1 MNMAEA
7 INLDNEQAALAK
19 SIWLNALKII
29 KTKVSNVLFVTWIEP
44 LVPFYVDENRL
55 FLSTPDDFSHR
66 YLLKYLPLFENVIAQ
81 SNSFQLS
88 VELVVGIN
96 GIKNSLASL
105 SEQNSASNNFP
116 SDETTKV
123 LDSTLN
129 QQTKTSTQS
138 ILQANQ
144 TIAKESSEINL
155 ENDNTKPNFELNNQA
170 KIIVNPLYQQH
181 FRADY
186 TFENF
191 IVGPNNTMAHAA
203 CQAIANSYF
212 SEGQKPYNPLFL
224 YGGSGLGKTHL
235 LNAIGNA
242 VLQNR
247 PQTRIL
253 YLQTEDFVNEFI
265 ATIRKQN
272 YNVFRNKYRNC
283 DLLLIDDIQFIEGKE
298 QMQEEFFYTF
308 NALYENNAY
317 IVITCDKH
325 PRYLV
330 TLEERLKTRFLS
342 GLACDINPPN
352 YETRMAILQARAQS
366 LHEDIDP
373 DIISYIAKNISLNIR
388 ELEGA
393 LNSVLAIKHLSGYV
407 NITLAEKA
415 LEPIIKHN
423 IAETI
428 TPDFIADVVAT
439 YYNIGKANLY
449 SPCKES
455 KYTNPRH
462 VAMYLCRD
470 LLNMTYANISKAFN
484 RSDHTTTRNACLKV
498 EKALKNDLA
507 LQKEIA
513 NIKNSLHE
521 H

>member
-1 MNMAEA
+1 MDMSDAL
-7 INLDNEQAALAK
+7 NLDNEQAALAK
-19 SIWLNALKII
+19 TIWRNALKKI
-29 KTKVSNVLFVTWIEP
+29 KSKVSTVLFVTWIEP

-55 FLSTPDDFSHR
+55 FLSTPDDFSYR
-66 YLLKYLPLFENVIAQ
+66 YLVKYLPLFADVIAE
-81 SNSFQLS
+81 SNSFRLE
-88 VELVVGIN
+88 VKLVVGTE
-96 GIKNSLASL
+96 GIKQALANLQPDSVT
-105 SEQNSASNNFP
+105 SSFDAAQTVIEQREANIEPEFVNEKVEPEVQVKPETFAAVQPKQTFIQP
-116 SDETTKV
+116 QAIDE
-123 LDSTLN
+123 
-129 QQTKTSTQS
+129 Q
-138 ILQANQ
+138 
-144 TIAKESSEINL
+144 
-155 ENDNTKPNFELNNQA
+155 PQA

-181 FRADY
+181 FRKDY
-186 TFENF
+186 TFDNF

-212 SEGQKPYNPLFL
+212 TDGQKPYNPLFL

-235 LNAIGNA
+235 LNAIGNS
-242 VLQNR
+242 VLQHR

-308 NALYENNAY
+308 NTLYENNAY

-352 YETRMAILQARAQS
+352 YETRMAILQARAQA
-366 LHEDIDP
+366 LHEDIDIN
-373 DIISYIAKNISLNIR
+373 IISYIAKNISLNIR

-393 LNSVLAIKHLSGYV
+393 LNSVLAIKHLSGYI
-407 NITLAEKA
+407 NLTLAEKA

-439 YYNIGKANLY
+439 YYNIVKANLY
-449 SPCKES
+449 SSCKES
-455 KYTNPRH
+455 KYTYPRH

-470 LLNMTYANISKAFN
+470 LLNMTYASISKAFN
-484 RSDHTTTRNACLKV
+484 RSDHTTTRNACLKI
-498 EKALKNDLA
+498 EKALKNDLS

-513 NIKNSLHE
+513 SIKNSLHE